1 MPDYWEV
8 QNQLNRSWSAV
19 TGTTNSEQNLDP
31 DGDGLAN
38 LQEYQNGGDAQNPD
52 TDGDC
57 IHDGDEVLW
66 AWEQAIDAYL
76 AVQTA
81 DANLDGI
88 PDNETVPC
96 TLTQTVTPGPD
107 DNTDPSEEEEEEA
120 GPFRE
125 DAMDRTS
132 AQVFLVLLVLAAIGL
147 AGALGLMLYN
157 SRMESA
163 GTVLVDDAADLD
175 SEGWGDEETVAPQGA
190 VILDGTSVG
199 PNAGSDARE
208 VAVGRDDGV
217 FGAPQLDGYD
227 FPGWSPQQVQEA
239 LDAGWTVEQLR
250 EKYDSEQ

>member
-1 MPDYWEV
+1 M
-8 QNQLNRSWSAV
+8 
-19 TGTTNSEQNLDP
+19 
-31 DGDGLAN
+31 
-38 LQEYQNGGDAQNPD
+38 
-52 TDGDC
+52 
-57 IHDGDEVLW
+57 
-66 AWEQAIDAYL
+66 
-76 AVQTA
+76 
-81 DANLDGI
+81 DGI

-107 DNTDPSEEEEEEA
+107 DNTDPSEEQEEEA

-217 FGAPQLDGYD
+217 FGAPQLDGYN